1 MRNNQPVSGRGHE
14 VPEGAT
20 LVSRT
25 DAKGRI
31 VSANDAFVAISGFTR
46 EELIGQAHNLVR
58 HPDMPPEAFRDLWAT
73 LKAGR
78 PWRAAVKNRC
88 KNGDHYWVCANVAPT
103 PDGGYLSVRVRPSP
117 EEVAAAE
124 ALYASM
130 REDSKLR
137 LDEGQP
143 YRASTLQRVTRRVGQ
158 LSLSQ
163 RLWVWA
169 GFATLIFYIAV
180 GLGLHGL
187 QAARNSLDT
196 VYHDRLIPIQ
206 QLDEIGYR
214 LNENRRIV
222 VLAHLALKRN
232 DLGATPPEVHLE
244 SIARN
249 RAEIDRLWSAYLQT
263 HQDDAE
269 RALAAAFETSRDVW
283 LGKLG
288 EAVTAIREG
297 RSDDWTLDAFIEA
310 GNVEGEQA
318 ILALHAL
325 TDYQAQATAAEQ
337 QAAEQRYQQTLWVF
351 IGLIVTGAVAGT
363 LTALFTLRR
372 IRRGLRVAV
381 DAAKAIA
388 RGELARPVPA
398 SGRDEIGE
406 LLAELSV
413 MRTNLHE
420 LVAEVHTEV
429 GALNIEAGQLTGVA
443 AEASRVSQA
452 QAEAA
457 ASMAAAVEQ
466 LSVSIDAVEGHAE
479 DSRRITEDAARH
491 SNESAGVIQQAAA
504 GMQQIAHTVS
514 EAAEGIR
521 SLEAQSQQIGA
532 IVKVIHDIADQTNL
546 LALNAAIEAARA
558 GEAGRGFAVVADEV
572 RKLAERTA
580 SSTTDITAM
589 IERIQH
595 GTRQAVSHME
605 TSVGQV
611 GEGVAVAEQAARS
624 VADIQHGMAQ
634 ITGAVEEITA
644 ALKEQVAATREIGS
658 RVESVSLGTEQV
670 STSAAASA
678 RSAEALN
685 ELAQTLESLTVRFHV
700 SEEALPVAQTTR
712 SATPARHRTN
722 PQDASAA
729 DSQLAAATG

>member
-1 MRNNQPVSGRGHE
+1 MRNNQPVSEHGHE

-25 DAKGRI
+25 DAKGLI
-31 VSANDAFVAISGFTR
+31 ISANDAFVAISGFSR
-46 EELIGQAHNLVR
+46 EELIGQPHNLVR

-78 PWRAAVKNRC
+78 PWRAVVKNRC
-88 KNGDHYWVCANVAPT
+88 KNGDHYWVTANVAPT
-103 PDGGYLSVRVRPSP
+103 PDGGYLSVRVRPSDT
-117 EEVAAAE
+117 EIDAAKQ
-124 ALYASM
+124 LYADM
-130 REDSKLR
+130 RRDNRLR

-143 YRASTLQRVTRRVGQ
+143 WRATPLQRLARGIAR

-163 RLWVWA
+163 RLWIWA
-169 GFATLIFYIAV
+169 GLATLIFYVAV

-187 QAARNSLDT
+187 QAARNSLHT
-196 VYHDRLIPIQ
+196 VLHDRLVPIQ

-232 DLGATPPEVHLE
+232 DLGATPPEVHLD

-249 RAEIDRLWSAYLQT
+249 RDEIDRLWSGYLQT
-263 HQDDAE
+263 RLDDAE
-269 RALAAAFETSRDVW
+269 RGLARHFETARDAW
-283 LGKLG
+283 LARLG
-288 EAVTAIREG
+288 EAVGAIREG

-310 GNVEGEQA
+310 SNIEGEQT
-318 ILALHAL
+318 ILALRAL
-325 TDYQAQATAAEQ
+325 TDHQAQATAAEQ
-337 QAAEQRYQQTLWVF
+337 QAAEQRYQSTLWVF
-351 IGLIVTGAVAGT
+351 ITLIVTGAVAGT

-381 DAAKAIA
+381 EAARSIA

-420 LVAEVHTEV
+420 LVSEVHTEV
-429 GALNIEAGQLTGVA
+429 GALNLEARQLTGIA
-443 AEASRVSQA
+443 AEASQVSQQ

-479 DSRRITEDAARH
+479 DSRQITEDAAQRA
-491 SNESAGVIQQAAA
+491 NLSAGVIQQTATD
-504 GMQQIAHTVS
+504 MQLIAHTVA
-514 EAAEGIR
+514 ETAEGIR

-558 GEAGRGFAVVADEV
+558 GEQGRGFAVVADEV

-580 SSTTDITAM
+580 SSTTDITQM

-595 GTRQAVSHME
+595 GTRLAVTHME
-605 TSVGQV
+605 TSLSQV
-611 GEGVAVAEQAARS
+611 GDGVTVAQQAASS
-624 VADIQHGMAQ
+624 VADIQHGMTQ
-634 ITGAVEEITA
+634 IRLAVEEITA
-644 ALKEQVAATREIGS
+644 ALREQVAATHEIS
-658 RVESVSLGTEQV
+658 ARVSSVSLGTEQV
-670 STSAAASA
+670 SASAAASA
-678 RSAEALN
+678 RSASTLN
-685 ELAQTLESLTVRFHV
+685 ELARILETLTARFHV
-700 SEEALPVAQTTR
+700 AEDAAQ
-712 SATPARHRTN
+712 AAP
-722 PQDASAA
+722 SAA
-729 DSQLAAATG
+729 AAASQPRPRTPRAESAPQKLAAAAS